1 MTPSLPPDTLQKSLE
16 IYKGLVE
23 VSCLI
28 NSITDYKTLLRA
40 VLHVAQRVIKADAA
54 SLFLLDEESGDLRL
68 AIATR
73 ADGGFDEPGITV
85 PKGKGIVGWVME
97 KNEPLLIPDAYKDDR
112 FYAEADKKTGFIT
125 RSILCA
131 PLRCEGKIIGVL
143 EVLNPIDKS
152 EFETVDLEGFSA
164 YADLTATAI
173 EKLRSFDI
181 QREQARVQRDLAIA
195 ADIQCVLLSAAIP
208 AGLRGVRF
216 TAHSS
221 PATEVGGDFY
231 GVFSQGEDVI
241 DFVIGDV
248 SGKGIPAALLMARTL
263 SALPFVF
270 SATDGPAAALSEW
283 NAKFQPAMIR
293 GMFITAI
300 AGRMIP
306 SQRLLRL
313 ANAGHC
319 QPILVRANG
328 EAREME
334 SPSSLPVGIAPGI
347 KYEEIRLI
355 LEPGDRFVLFT
366 DGLSESQAN
375 ESEPMFESQLL
386 QVASGDHKDPKE
398 LMNRILHAATLHRKG
413 ATARDD
419 LSILVGGFE

>member
-1 MTPSLPPDTLQKSLE
+1 MQDVTIETLGKSLE

-40 VLHVAQRVIKADAA
+40 VLSVAQRVVKADAA
-54 SLFLLDEESGDLRL
+54 SLFLLEEDSGDLRL
-68 AIATR
+68 SIATR
-73 ADGGFDEPGITV
+73 SDGGFDEPGITV
-85 PKGKGIVGWVME
+85 PHRKGIVGWVVE
-97 KNEPLLIPDAYKDDR
+97 RNEPLLIPDAYKDDR
-112 FYAEADKKTGFIT
+112 FYSDADQKTGFRT

-131 PLRCEGKIIGVL
+131 PLRSEGKTIGVL
-143 EVLNPIDKS
+143 EVLNPLDKHA
-152 EFETVDLEGFSA
+152 FEALDLEGFSA

-173 EKLRSFDI
+173 EKLRSLDI
-181 QREQARVQRDLAIA
+181 QRERERVQRDLAIA
-195 ADIQCVLLSAAIP
+195 ADIQCELLSEAIP
-208 AGLRGVRF
+208 EGLRGANF

-231 GVFSQGEDVI
+231 GVFSQGEDAI

-248 SGKGIPAALLMARTL
+248 SGKGIPAALLMTRSL
-263 SALPFVF
+263 SALPFIF
-270 SATDGPAAALSEW
+270 TATDGPASALSEW

-300 AGRMIP
+300 AGRLIP
-306 SQRLLRL
+306 SKRVLRL

-328 EAREME
+328 EAQEIE
-334 SPSSLPVGIAPGI
+334 TPSNLPVGITQGVT
-347 KYEEIRLI
+347 YEEISQTLD
-355 LEPGDRFVLFT
+355 LGDRFVLFT
-366 DGLSESQAN
+366 DGLSESQAKD
-375 ESEPMFESQLL
+375 SDPMFESQLL
-386 QVASGDHKDPKE
+386 QVASGPHNDPSE
-398 LMNRILHAATLHRKG
+398 LMNRIINAAMNHRAG
-413 ATARDD
+413 EDARDD

>member
-1 MTPSLPPDTLQKSLE
+1 MMQDKAQENLRKSLE

-28 NSITDYKTLLRA
+28 NSITDYKKLLRA
-40 VLHVAQRVIKADAA
+40 VLTVAQRVIKADAA
-54 SLFLLDEESGDLRL
+54 SLFLVEEDTGDLRL

-73 ADGGFDEPGITV
+73 TDGEFDEPGITV
-85 PKGKGIVGWVME
+85 PKGKGIVGWVMDR
-97 KNEPLLIPDAYKDDR
+97 NEPLLISDAYKDYR
-112 FYAEADKKTGFIT
+112 FYSEADKKTGFTT

-131 PLRCEGKIIGVL
+131 PLRSEGKTIGVL
-143 EVLNPIDKS
+143 QVLNPLDKLA
-152 EFETVDLEGFSA
+152 FEAVDLEGFTA
-164 YADLTATAI
+164 YAELTATAI
-173 EKLRSFDI
+173 EKLRTLEI
-181 QREQARVQRDLAIA
+181 QQEQARVQRDLAIA
-195 ADIQCVLLSAAIP
+195 ADIQCVLLSGAIP
-208 AGLRGVRF
+208 AALRGVRF

-231 GVFSQGEDVI
+231 GVFCQGEDII

-283 NAKFQPAMIR
+283 NAKFQPSMIR

-300 AGRMIP
+300 AGRLIP
-306 SQRLLRL
+306 SKRLLL
-313 ANAGHC
+313 MANAGHC

-328 EAREME
+328 EAQEIE
-334 SPSSLPVGIAPGI
+334 TPSNLPVGITQGVT
-347 KYEEIRLI
+347 YEEISQTLD
-355 LEPGDRFVLFT
+355 LGDRFVLFT
-366 DGLSESQAN
+366 DGLSESQAKD
-375 ESEPMFESQLL
+375 SDPMFESQLL
-386 QVASGDHKDPKE
+386 QVASGPHNDPSE
-398 LMNRILHAATLHRKG
+398 LMNRIINAAMNHRAG
-413 ATARDD
+413 EDARDD

>member
-1 MTPSLPPDTLQKSLE
+1 MMQDKAQENLRKSLE

-28 NSITDYKTLLRA
+28 NSITDYKKLLRA
-40 VLHVAQRVIKADAA
+40 VLTVAQRVIKADAA
-54 SLFLLDEESGDLRL
+54 SLFLVEEDTGDLRL

-73 ADGGFDEPGITV
+73 TDGEFDEPGITV
-85 PKGKGIVGWVME
+85 PKGKGIVGWVMDR
-97 KNEPLLIPDAYKDDR
+97 NEPLLISDAYKDYR
-112 FYAEADKKTGFIT
+112 FYSEADKKTGFTT

-131 PLRCEGKIIGVL
+131 PLRSEGKTIGVL
-143 EVLNPIDKS
+143 QVLNPLDKLA
-152 EFETVDLEGFSA
+152 FEAVDLEGFTA
-164 YADLTATAI
+164 YAELTATAI
-173 EKLRSFDI
+173 EKLRTLEI
-181 QREQARVQRDLAIA
+181 QQEQARVQRDLAIA
-195 ADIQCVLLSAAIP
+195 ADIQCVLLSGAIP
-208 AGLRGVRF
+208 AALRGVRF

-231 GVFSQGEDVI
+231 GVFCQGEDII

-283 NAKFQPAMIR
+283 NAKFQPSMIR

-300 AGRMIP
+300 AGRLIP
-306 SQRLLRL
+306 SKRLLL
-313 ANAGHC
+313 MANAGHC

-328 EAREME
+328 EAQEIE
-334 SPSSLPVGIAPGI
+334 TPSNLPVGITQGVT
-347 KYEEIRLI
+347 YEEISQTLD
-355 LEPGDRFVLFT
+355 LGDRFVLFT
-366 DGLSESQAN
+366 DGLSESQAK
-375 ESEPMFESQLL
+375 ESEPMFESQLI
-386 QVASGDHKDPKE
+386 QVASGPHADPSE
-398 LMNRILHAATLHRKG
+398 LMNRILHAATLHRQG

>member
-1 MTPSLPPDTLQKSLE
+1 MHDVTIETLRKSLE

-40 VLHVAQRVIKADAA
+40 VLSVAQRVVKADAA
-54 SLFLLDEESGDLRL
+54 SLFLLEEDSGDLRL
-68 AIATR
+68 SIATR
-73 ADGGFDEPGITV
+73 SDGGFDEPGITV
-85 PKGKGIVGWVME
+85 PKGKGIVGWVMDR
-97 KNEPLLIPDAYKDDR
+97 NEPLLIPDAYKDDR
-112 FYAEADKKTGFIT
+112 FYSEADKKTGFIT

-131 PLRCEGKIIGVL
+131 PLRSEGKTIGVL
-143 EVLNPIDKS
+143 QVLNPLDKLA
-152 EFETVDLEGFSA
+152 FEAVDLEGFTA
-164 YADLTATAI
+164 YAELTATAI
-173 EKLRSFDI
+173 EKLRTLEI
-181 QREQARVQRDLAIA
+181 QQEQARVQRDLAIA
-195 ADIQCVLLSAAIP
+195 ADIQCVLLSGAIP
-208 AGLRGVRF
+208 AALRGVRF

-231 GVFSQGEDVI
+231 GVFCQGEDII

-270 SATDGPAAALSEW
+270 YATDGPAAALAEW

-300 AGRMIP
+300 AGRLIP
-306 SQRLLRL
+306 SKRLLL
-313 ANAGHC
+313 MANAGHC

-328 EAREME
+328 EAQEIE
-334 SPSSLPVGIAPGI
+334 TPSSLPVGITQGVT
-347 KYEEIRLI
+347 YEEISQT
-355 LEPGDRFVLFT
+355 LELGDRFVLFT
-366 DGLSESQAN
+366 DGLSESQAKD
-375 ESEPMFESQLL
+375 SDPMFESQLL
-386 QVASGDHKDPKE
+386 QVASGSHNDPSE
-398 LMNRILHAATLHRKG
+398 LMNRIINAAIKHRAG
-413 ATARDD
+413 EDARDD

>member
-1 MTPSLPPDTLQKSLE
+1 MHDVTIETLRKSLE

-40 VLHVAQRVIKADAA
+40 VLSVAQRVVKADAA
-54 SLFLLDEESGDLRL
+54 SLFLLEEDSGDLRL
-68 AIATR
+68 SIATR
-73 ADGGFDEPGITV
+73 SDGGFDEPGITV
-85 PKGKGIVGWVME
+85 PKGKGIAGWVMDR
-97 KNEPLLIPDAYKDDR
+97 NEPLLIPDAYKDDR
-112 FYAEADKKTGFIT
+112 FYSEADKKTGFTT

-131 PLRCEGKIIGVL
+131 PLRSEGKTIGVL
-143 EVLNPIDKS
+143 QVLNPLDKLA
-152 EFETVDLEGFSA
+152 FEAVDLEGFTA
-164 YADLTATAI
+164 YAELTATAI
-173 EKLRSFDI
+173 EKLRTLEI
-181 QREQARVQRDLAIA
+181 QQEQARVQRDLAIA
-195 ADIQCVLLSAAIP
+195 ADIQCVLLSGAIP
-208 AGLRGVRF
+208 AALRGVRF

-231 GVFSQGEDVI
+231 GVFCQGEDII

-270 SATDGPAAALSEW
+270 YATDGPAAALAEW

-300 AGRMIP
+300 AGRLIP
-306 SQRLLRL
+306 SKRLLL
-313 ANAGHC
+313 MANAGHC

-328 EAREME
+328 EAQEIE
-334 SPSSLPVGIAPGI
+334 TPSSLPVGITQGVT
-347 KYEEIRLI
+347 YEEISQT
-355 LEPGDRFVLFT
+355 LELGDRFVLFT
-366 DGLSESQAN
+366 DGLSESQAKD
-375 ESEPMFESQLL
+375 SDPMFESQLL
-386 QVASGDHKDPKE
+386 QVASGSHNDPSE
-398 LMNRILHAATLHRKG
+398 LMNRIINAAIKHRAG
-413 ATARDD
+413 EDARDD

>member
-1 MTPSLPPDTLQKSLE
+1 MHDVTIETLRKSLE

-40 VLHVAQRVIKADAA
+40 VLSVAQRVVKADAA
-54 SLFLLDEESGDLRL
+54 SLFLLEEDSGDLRL
-68 AIATR
+68 SIATR
-73 ADGGFDEPGITV
+73 SDGGFDEPGITV
-85 PKGKGIVGWVME
+85 PKGKGIVGWVMDR
-97 KNEPLLIPDAYKDDR
+97 NEPLLIPDAYKDDR
-112 FYAEADKKTGFIT
+112 FYSEADKKTGFTT

-131 PLRCEGKIIGVL
+131 PLRSEGKTIGVL
-143 EVLNPIDKS
+143 QVLNPLDKLA
-152 EFETVDLEGFSA
+152 FEAVDLEGFTA
-164 YADLTATAI
+164 YAELTATAI
-173 EKLRSFDI
+173 EKLRTLEI
-181 QREQARVQRDLAIA
+181 QQEQARVQRDLAIA
-195 ADIQCVLLSAAIP
+195 ADIQCVLLSGAIP
-208 AGLRGVRF
+208 AALRGVRF

-231 GVFSQGEDVI
+231 GVFCQGEDII

-270 SATDGPAAALSEW
+270 AATEGPAAALSEW

-300 AGRMIP
+300 AGRLIP
-306 SQRLLRL
+306 SKRLVLM

-328 EAREME
+328 EAQEIE
-334 SPSSLPVGIAPGI
+334 TPSSLPVGITQGVT
-347 KYEEIRLI
+347 YEEISQT
-355 LEPGDRFVLFT
+355 LELGDRFVLFT
-366 DGLSESQAN
+366 DGLSESQAKD
-375 ESEPMFESQLL
+375 SDPMFESQLL
-386 QVASGDHKDPKE
+386 QVASGSHNDPSE
-398 LMNRILHAATLHRKG
+398 LMNRIINAAIKHRAG
-413 ATARDD
+413 EDARDD

>member
-1 MTPSLPPDTLQKSLE
+1 MKTVPPETLQKSLA

-28 NSITDYKTLLRA
+28 NSITDYHTLLRQI
-40 VLHVAQRVIKADAA
+40 LSVAQRVIQAEAA
-54 SLFLLDEESGDLRL
+54 SLFLLDEDSSDLRL

-73 ADGGFDEPGITV
+73 SDGGFDEPEIIV

-97 KNEPLLIPDAYKDDR
+97 RNEPLLIPDAYKDER
-112 FYAEADKKTGFIT
+112 FYAAADKQTGFLT

-131 PLRCEGKIIGVL
+131 PLRSEGKNIGVL
-143 EVLNPIDKS
+143 QVLNPLNKPA
-152 EFETVDLEGFSA
+152 FEDIDLEGFSA
-164 YADLTATAI
+164 YANLTATAI
-173 EKLRSFDI
+173 EKLRSLEI
-181 QREQARVQRDLAIA
+181 QREQDRVQRDLAIA
-195 ADIQCVLLSAAIP
+195 ADIQCVLLSGAIP
-208 AGLRGVRF
+208 AALCGVRF
-216 TAHSS
+216 SAHSS

-231 GVFSQGEDVI
+231 GVFCKGEDVI
-241 DFVIGDV
+241 DFVMGDV
-248 SGKGIPAALLMARTL
+248 SGKGIPAALLMTRSL
-263 SALPFVF
+263 SALPFIF
-270 SATDGPAAALSEW
+270 AATDGPASALSEW

-300 AGRMIP
+300 AGRLIP

-319 QPILVRANG
+319 QPLLVRANG
-328 EAREME
+328 EAREIE
-334 SPSSLPVGIAPGI
+334 GPSFLPVGIAPGI
-347 KYEEIRLI
+347 KYEEVRLT

-366 DGLSESQAN
+366 DGLSECQAN
-375 ESEPMFESQLL
+375 ESEPMFESELI
-386 QVASGDHKDPKE
+386 QVASGPHSDPSE
-398 LMNRILHAATLHRKG
+398 LMNRILNAAALHRQG

>member
-1 MTPSLPPDTLQKSLE
+1 MMQDTVDETLRKSLE

-28 NSITDYKTLLRA
+28 NSITDYKKLLRA
-40 VLHVAQRVIKADAA
+40 VLSVAQRVIKADAA
-54 SLFLLDEESGDLRL
+54 SLFLVEEDTGDLRL

-73 ADGGFDEPGITV
+73 TDGEFDEPGITV
-85 PKGKGIVGWVME
+85 PKGKGIVGWVMDR
-97 KNEPLLIPDAYKDDR
+97 NEPLLIPDAYKDDR

-131 PLRCEGKIIGVL
+131 PLRSEGKTIGVL
-143 EVLNPIDKS
+143 QVLNPLDKLA
-152 EFETVDLEGFSA
+152 FEALDLEGFSA

-181 QREQARVQRDLAIA
+181 QRERERVQRDLAIA
-195 ADIQCVLLSAAIP
+195 ADIQCELLSEAIP
-208 AGLRGVRF
+208 QGLRGAKI

-231 GVFSQGEDVI
+231 GVFSQGEDAI

-248 SGKGIPAALLMARTL
+248 SGKGIPAALLMTRSL
-263 SALPFVF
+263 SALPFIF
-270 SATDGPAAALSEW
+270 TATDGPASALSEW

-300 AGRMIP
+300 AGRLIP
-306 SQRLLRL
+306 SKRVLRL

-328 EAREME
+328 EAKEIE
-334 SPSSLPVGIAPGI
+334 TPSSLPVGIAPGI
-347 KYEEIRLI
+347 KYEEISLH
-355 LEPGDRFVLFT
+355 LETGDRFVLYT
-366 DGLSESQAN
+366 DGLSESQAK
-375 ESEPMFESQLL
+375 ESDPMFESQLL
-386 QVASGDHKDPKE
+386 QVASGPHNDPNE
-398 LMNRILHAATLHRKG
+398 LMNRIINAAMKHRAG
-413 ATARDD
+413 EDARDD